1 MGADYSTDNLRNRLS
16 AVTLVEV
23 LGPPYFATGHLPG
36 AVNIT
41 PNRVAELAAVL
52 LPDKNADIVIYGA
65 QRHSPAADAV
75 GRELSNLGYCN
86 IATYLD
92 GKQGWVEAG
101 LPLVAE
107 PD

>member
-1 MGADYSTDNLRNRLS
+1 MGAHYSTDHLRERLS
-16 AVTLVEV
+16 AVTLVEA

-36 AVNIT
+36 AINIT

-65 QRHSPAADAV
+65 DRHSPAADAV
-75 GRELSNLGYCN
+75 NRALTHLGYRN
-86 IATYLD
+86 ISKYPD

-107 PD
+107 LD